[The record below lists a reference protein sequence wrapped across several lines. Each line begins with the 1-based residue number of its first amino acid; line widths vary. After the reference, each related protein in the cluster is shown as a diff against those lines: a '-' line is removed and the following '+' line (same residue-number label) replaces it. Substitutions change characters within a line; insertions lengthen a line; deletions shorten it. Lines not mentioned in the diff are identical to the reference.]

1 MKFDIKMT
9 IDIDEEDNIL
19 PISEDMYEQTVKEL
33 IQDVVYDIDAEI
45 KQIEVKQNHEQLLT
59 DRLPII
65 YSQVT
70 LR

>member
-19 PISEDMYEQTVKEL
+19 PISEDMYEETVEKL

-45 KQIEVKQNHEQLLT
+45 KQIEVKQ
-59 DRLPII
+59 R
-65 YSQVT
+65 S
-70 LR
+70 